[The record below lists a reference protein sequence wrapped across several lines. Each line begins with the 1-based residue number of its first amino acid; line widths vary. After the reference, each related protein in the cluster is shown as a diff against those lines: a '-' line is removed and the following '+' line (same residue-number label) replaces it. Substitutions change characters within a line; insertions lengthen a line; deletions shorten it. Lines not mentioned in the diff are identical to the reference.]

1 MRGLL
6 TIARQEIAKRW
17 VLLPAA
23 LVLGLVPL
31 VLAGFGS
38 YDNYD
43 NQYDGYQN
51 IAAVVQ
57 LALVTISYVIAFAIG
72 MGVLGTPL
80 HDGRIA
86 FYFARPVSAIAI
98 VIGKV
103 AGALALIVTVEG
115 LLAMR
120 SLAIRSADQITANLQ
135 LEILVGVAFLGAGLV
150 VGILARSKSRWFIA
164 DALGAIAVTFEFTKL
179 LDRINIVEMK
189 YRFSKLEKARPLF
202 DQVSSLLIAML
213 AAAIAAMFVAAS
225 VAIVIGRTDQER
237 AHRAM
242 SITLWSS
249 LIAIGAVGFAIG
261 QWGLQ

>member
-1 MRGLL
+1 VRGLL
-6 TIARQEIAKRW
+6 TIAWQEISKRW

-23 LVLGLVPL
+23 LALGLVPL
-31 VLAGFGS
+31 VLARVGCYDS
-38 YDNYD
+38 YYSPYNA
-43 NQYDGYQN
+43 YQN
-51 IAAVVQ
+51 VAAVVQ

-103 AGALALIVTVEG
+103 AGALALIVTMEG

-120 SLAIRSADQITANLQ
+120 SLAIQSEDQISANLT

-164 DALGAIAVTFEFTKL
+164 DALGAITVTFEFTKL

-189 YRFSKLEKARPLF
+189 YRFARLEKARPLF
-202 DQVSSLLIAML
+202 DQVSTLLIGML
-213 AAAIAAMFVAAS
+213 AAAIVALFLAAG

-242 SITLWSS
+242 SITLWSC
-249 LIAIGAVGFAIG
+249 LIAIGAIGFAIG